1 MEAKVGDLIIY
12 QTYGAFDDTYK
23 KYWNTEVS
31 IVKENSLDYYNK
43 RGNYEVATRG
53 DRGYYDNYNYEV
65 ITNKDGYE
73 PDTISKDVQ
82 TKDLEQEKEGR
93 WGTSIK
99 NKIDIVLKKK

>member
-43 RGNYEVATRG
+43 RGNYEDCKSYVI
-53 DRGYYDNYNYEV
+53 NYIIPKEM
-65 ITNKDGYE
+65 
-73 PDTISKDVQ
+73 
-82 TKDLEQEKEGR
+82 LEKCKVEE
-93 WGTSIK
+93 IK
-99 NKIDIVLKKK
+99 KINDKI